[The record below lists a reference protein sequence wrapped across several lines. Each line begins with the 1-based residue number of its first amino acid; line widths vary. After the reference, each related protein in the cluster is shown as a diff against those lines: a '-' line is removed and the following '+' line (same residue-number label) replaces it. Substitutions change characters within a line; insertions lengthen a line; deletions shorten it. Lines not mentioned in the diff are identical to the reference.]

1 LRTLIE
7 SGELA
12 SGPARAKDQG
22 AGEPVRILVH
32 DYAGHPFQFDLSRAL
47 ARRGHIVLHAY
58 FAGDQGPKGQIDRLP
73 DDPATLTIKGLS
85 LDQPYDKGDLFGR
98 HRNDIRYG
106 AIAGQTITDFSPDVV
121 ISGNTPLDAQS
132 QIQAASTRSGAAFVN
147 WIQDFYSAAISEL
160 LSSRWFG
167 LGRMVAARYGRL
179 ERQQLQAS
187 DHIVVISDDFR
198 PMIQRMGVDVAKVT
212 TIPNW
217 GPLDNIP
224 QRPKSNPWSRSH
236 GLADSFVFAYS
247 GTLGLKHNP
256 ALLTALADHFA
267 DRPEVAVVVAASGLG
282 LDELKNMVA
291 KHPRPNLKLLPLID
305 FAEYPDYLGAADVL
319 IGVLEKDAGRF
330 SVPSK
335 VLAYLCAGRSIL
347 LSAPLQNQAAQL
359 VKSIDAGPVT
369 APDDEAAFLAA
380 ATELYAN
387 AAHRQSCGQNGR
399 AYAETHFGVERVADR
414 FEAIFLSLAAPS
426 HASRLRFRSS

>member
-1 LRTLIE
+1 MRTLIE
-7 SGELA
+7 TGELA
-12 SGPARAKDQG
+12 SGPARATDQR

-47 ARRGHIVLHAY
+47 ARRGHVVLHAY

-73 DDPATLTIKGLS
+73 DDPETLTIKGLS

-98 HRNDIRYG
+98 HRSDIRYG
-106 AIAGQTITDFSPDVV
+106 AIASQAITEFSPDVV

-132 QIQAASTRSGAAFVN
+132 QIQAASTRAGAAFVN
-147 WIQDFYSAAISEL
+147 WIQDFYSVAISEL

-198 PMIQRMGVDVAKVT
+198 PLIQRTGVDLGKVT

-224 QRPKSNPWSRSH
+224 QRPKSNAWAQSH
-236 GLADSFVFAYS
+236 DLADKFVFAYS

-267 DRPEVAVVVAASGLG
+267 DRPDVAVVVAASGLG
-282 LDELKNMVA
+282 LEELKTMVA
-291 KHPRPNLKLLPLID
+291 KRPRANLKLLPLID

-335 VLAYLCAGRSIL
+335 VLAYLCAGRPIL

-359 VKSIDAGPVT
+359 VMTIDAGPVT
-369 APDDEAAFLAA
+369 APDDETAFLAA
-380 ATELYAN
+380 ATELYTDAP
-387 AAHRQSCGQNGR
+387 HRHACGQHGR
-399 AYAETHFGVERVADR
+399 LYAEAHFDVERVADQ
-414 FEAIFLSLAAPS
+414 FESIFLNLAAPS
-426 HASRLRFRSS
+426 HAARLRLRSS

>member
-1 LRTLIE
+1 
-7 SGELA
+7 
-12 SGPARAKDQG
+12 
-22 AGEPVRILVH
+22 
-32 DYAGHPFQFDLSRAL
+32 
-47 ARRGHIVLHAY
+47 
-58 FAGDQGPKGQIDRLP
+58 
-73 DDPATLTIKGLS
+73 
-85 LDQPYDKGDLFGR
+85 
-98 HRNDIRYG
+98 
-106 AIAGQTITDFSPDVV
+106 
-121 ISGNTPLDAQS
+121 
-132 QIQAASTRSGAAFVN
+132 
-147 WIQDFYSAAISEL
+147 
-160 LSSRWFG
+160 
-167 LGRMVAARYGRL
+167 
-179 ERQQLQAS
+179 
-187 DHIVVISDDFR
+187 
-198 PMIQRMGVDVAKVT
+198 VAKVT

-267 DRPEVAVVVAASGLG
+267 DRPDVAVVVAASGLG

-359 VKSIDAGPVT
+359 VMSINAGPVT
-369 APDDEAAFLAA
+369 APDDESAFLAA

-399 AYAETHFGVERVADR
+399 AYAEAHFGVERVADQ
-414 FEAIFLSLAAPS
+414 FETIFLNLAAPS
-426 HASRLRFRSS
+426 HAGRLRFRSS